1 MSSDIPRILVID
13 DEATVLDLLQAVLA
27 EFGYAVSVAKT
38 GAEGIERYAAE
49 EVDLVLVDLGLPGMD
64 GLEVIRQL
72 KKQAEDA
79 KAIAMTGTASI
90 ESAVQAIK
98 AGAVDFLS
106 KPLDLEHLK
115 IVLRRALEKK
125 RQHERVREL
134 EFQAAAGESFEGL
147 IGTSP
152 AMQSVFNMM
161 RRVAATS
168 ATVLIRGES
177 GTGKELVARAIHAL
191 AFSTP
196 KPFFTIDC
204 ASIPANLMET
214 ELFGHERGAFTDAKE
229 QKRGMLELADGG
241 TLFLDEIGL
250 MPLDLQAKL
259 LNVFETLQFR
269 RVGGT
274 RQLKVS
280 VRFLVAT
287 NEDLEEAVR
296 EGRFRE
302 DLYYRL
308 NVVPIHLP
316 PLRERG
322 EDILLLGEH
331 YLKVYTS
338 LHELPGR
345 RLADDARALLLS
357 YPWQGNVRELR
368 NVIERAVLMT
378 DSPVIRAEDLAIDR
392 RSRRRNQEAPGMLSI
407 DERGRLTVAVFPAQG
422 ISLEEV
428 EKQLIQEALRHAGG
442 NITRAA
448 TLLSTSRDV
457 MRYRIAK
464 YGLDRK
470 S

>member
-1 MSSDIPRILVID
+1 
-13 DEATVLDLLQAVLA
+13 
-27 EFGYAVSVAKT
+27 
-38 GAEGIERYAAE
+38 
-49 EVDLVLVDLGLPGMD
+49 
-64 GLEVIRQL
+64 
-72 KKQAEDA
+72 
-79 KAIAMTGTASI
+79 
-90 ESAVQAIK
+90 
-98 AGAVDFLS
+98 
-106 KPLDLEHLK
+106 
-115 IVLRRALEKK
+115 
-125 RQHERVREL
+125 
-134 EFQAAAGESFEGL
+134 
-147 IGTSP
+147 
-152 AMQSVFNMM
+152 MQGVFNMIG
-161 RRVAATS
+161 RVAATH

-177 GTGKELVARAIHAL
+177 GTGKELVARAIHAR
-191 AFSTP
+191 AYGVP
-196 KPFFTIDC
+196 KPFYTIDC
-204 ASIPANLMET
+204 ASIPVNLMET

-229 QKRGMLELADGG
+229 QKKGLLELADGG
-241 TLFLDEIGL
+241 TLFLDEVGL

-287 NEDLEEAVR
+287 NEDLEEAVK

-322 EDILLLGEH
+322 EDVVLLAEH
-331 YLKVYTS
+331 YLRVYAS
-338 LHELPGR
+338 LHEMPQRQLGNE
-345 RLADDARALLLS
+345 ARAFLRA
-357 YPWQGNVRELR
+357 YPWMGNVRELR

-378 DSPVIRAEDLAIDR
+378 DGAVIRAEDLAIDR
-392 RSRRRNQEAPGMLSI
+392 RSRRQSRGGTSALNI
-407 DERGRLTVAVFPAQG
+407 DESGKLTVTAFPAQG

-464 YGLDRK
+464 YDLSQKVQGNR
-470 S
+470 

>member
-1 MSSDIPRILVID
+1 MASDKPQILVVD
-13 DEATVLDLLQAVLA
+13 DESTVLELLQAVLA
-27 EFGYAVSVAKT
+27 NFGYAAALVKS
-38 GAEGIERYAAE
+38 GPEGL
-49 EVDLVLVDLGLPGMD
+49 EVYREKRMDLVLVDLGLPGMD

-72 KKQAEDA
+72 KKQDEHV

-90 ESAVQAIK
+90 ESAVQAMR

-106 KPLDLEHLK
+106 KPLDLDNLR
-115 IVLRRALEKK
+115 IVLHRALEKK
-125 RQHERVREL
+125 RQHEKVKEL
-134 EFQAAAGESFEGL
+134 EGQVGSGLYFEGM

-152 AMQSVFNMM
+152 PMQEVFAMV
-161 RRVAATS
+161 RRVAATN

-177 GTGKELVARAIHAL
+177 GTGKELVARAIHSL
-191 AFSTP
+191 AYIEP

-229 QKRGMLELADGG
+229 QKKGLLELADGG
-241 TLFLDEIGL
+241 TLFLDEVGL
-250 MPLDLQAKL
+250 MPLDLQVKL

-287 NEDLEEAVR
+287 NEDLEEAVKA
-296 EGRFRE
+296 GRFRE

-308 NVVPIHLP
+308 NVVPIPLP

-322 EDILLLGEH
+322 EDIVLLAEH
-331 YLKVYTS
+331 YLKVYAA
-338 LHELPGR
+338 LHELPPR
-345 RLADDARALLLS
+345 QLSVEARVLLRA
-357 YPWQGNVRELR
+357 YPWLGNVRELR

-378 DSPVIRAEDLAIDR
+378 DGEVIRAGDLAIDR
-392 RSRRRNQEAPGMLSI
+392 RSRRQGREEPSPLHI
-407 DERGRLTVAVFPAQG
+407 DQSGRLTVTAFPAQG

-464 YGLDRK
+464 YGLAGK
-470 S
+470 